1 MNNENNEFFQGNEA
15 AELRSLYRDLL
26 RETAAVALPGDI
38 RALRATIAESIAGG
52 HYGRDRFGGNALIHY
67 MRTALELC
75 RRISADRNMIVALM
89 LSSLCRSD
97 YLSPEDVARDWDED
111 IAKIVRGLQ
120 KVSTLY
126 NRAATVEDDNF
137 RKLLLT
143 FAEDI
148 RVIIIMIVDRLT
160 LMKAIN
166 HHPDEALVAS
176 TAKEAGLLYAP
187 LAHRLGLYAIKGELE
202 DMSLKY
208 TNRDMYS
215 RIAHKLNE
223 TKRSRDA
230 YIADFIAPVKAAL
243 EKEGLNFE
251 IKGRTK
257 SIYSIWN
264 KMKKQRVDVEGIYD
278 LFAIRII
285 IDAPPE
291 RERSECW
298 LAYSVVTNMYQPNP
312 ARLKDWLSIP
322 KSNGYESLHITVMGP
337 QGKWVEVQIR
347 SRRMDEIAERGVAA
361 HWRYKGIKSEQN
373 LDTWMN
379 RVREILEAADN
390 DPLNLMK
397 NLKMDIYDKEVFVF
411 TPKGDLYRL
420 PSGATVLDFA
430 FMVHSRLGCTCTGGK
445 VNGRTRKI
453 NHRLSNGDTVEIM
466 TSANQVPKQDWLG
479 FVVTSK
485 ARTKIRQTL
494 NEQANRSA
502 ELGREMLQRRFK
514 NRKIEIDEGILSKLI
529 KKLGYKTSTDFFNA
543 IADESLEVNRVAVEY
558 DMIDRPA
565 ESTENRSAEEFS
577 LQTTPDKDEDG
588 GTDTLVIGEGVKGL
602 NYRMSRCCNPI
613 YGDQVFGF
621 IASDGA
627 IKIHRADCPNAANM
641 RRRYPYRFIPVRWS
655 GKLGTQFA
663 ATLKIVG
670 VDDIGIVTNVSSII
684 NKEKDCSLR
693 SIAIDS
699 HDGIF
704 HGTLVV
710 GVVNTESLASLI
722 RKIKTVKGVKNV
734 ERSN

>member
-1 MNNENNEFFQGNEA
+1 MSNEFFQGDEA

-26 RETAAVALPGDI
+26 RETASVALPDDV
-38 RALRATIAESIAGG
+38 RSLRTIISESIAGG
-52 HYGRDRFGGNALIHY
+52 HYGRDRFGGNALIHC

-75 RRISADRNMIVALM
+75 KRISADRSMIVALM
-89 LSSLCRSD
+89 LSTLCRSD
-97 YLSPEDVARDWDED
+97 YFTPDDVARRWGDD
-111 IAKIVRGLQ
+111 IAKIVKGLQ
-120 KVSTLY
+120 KVATLY
-126 NRAATVEDDNF
+126 NRAQAVEDDNF

-166 HHPDEALVAS
+166 HHPDEAMVAL

-187 LAHRLGLYAIKGELE
+187 LAHRLGLYGIKGELE

-215 RIAHKLNE
+215 RIAQKLNE

-243 EKEGLNFE
+243 EKEGLKFE

-298 LAYSVVTNMYQPNP
+298 LAYSVVTDMYQPNP

-453 NHRLSNGDTVEIM
+453 NHRLANGDTVEIM

-514 NRKIEIDEGILSKLI
+514 NRKIEIDEGIISKVI
-529 KKLGYKTSTDFFNA
+529 KKLGYKTTTDFYNA

-558 DMIDRPA
+558 DAIERPV
-565 ESTENRSAEEFS
+565 EQTENRSAEEFS
-577 LQTTPDKDEDG
+577 LQTSPEHDEDSG
-588 GTDTLVIGEGVKGL
+588 SDTLVIGDNVKGL

-655 GKLGTQFA
+655 GKIGMQFA

-710 GVVNTESLASLI
+710 GVITTEQLAGLI

>member
-1 MNNENNEFFQGNEA
+1 MVNELTKDEREHITEQG
-15 AELRSLYRDLL
+15 RDLL
-26 RETAAVALPGDI
+26 RTMRGHIQPGD
-38 RALRATIAESIAGG
+38 LRRIVESYAKAGSG
-52 HYGRDRFGGNALIHY
+52 VLERDRFGFHPVVKSIRTSLALC
-67 MRTALELC
+67 ELLDH
-75 RRISADRNMIVALM
+75 DRNMVAAIM
-89 LSSLCRSD
+89 LAPLAKGGVITD
-97 YLSPEDVARDWDED
+97 EEVKAQWGDDVATL
-111 IAKIVRGLQ
+111 VRGLS
-120 KVSTLY
+120 KVESIY
-126 NRAATVEDDNF
+126 SRSASVESETF

-502 ELGREMLQRRFK
+502 ELGREILQRRFK

-558 DMIDRPA
+558 DLIDRPV
-565 ESTENRSAEEFS
+565 ESTESRSAEEFS
-577 LQTTPDKDEDG
+577 LQTSPEQEDESG
-588 GTDTLVIGEGVKGL
+588 SDTLVIGEGVKGL